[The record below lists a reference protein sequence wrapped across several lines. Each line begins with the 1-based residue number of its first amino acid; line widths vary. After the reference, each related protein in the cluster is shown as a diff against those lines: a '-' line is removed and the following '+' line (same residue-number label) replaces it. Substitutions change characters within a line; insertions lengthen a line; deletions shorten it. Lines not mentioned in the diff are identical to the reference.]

1 MVELVRCSR
10 SWSSVAVAAVMVALA
25 AGGAACR
32 GGATVAPS
40 PPLEG
45 GISGLVREL
54 GTGDPVAM
62 AKVEVFDQA
71 LGALAAP
78 AVDARLSDQRGLYF
92 FNSLPEATY
101 RVRAEFAGS
110 VVEMTDVPVVRG
122 RMVSVDLPF
131 SLGAVEPLLLSYGNA
146 RDGAIDRYRPRHA
159 PADRGLIEGTV
170 SDAGTRERVV
180 GAVVTVTPTGTV
192 DARQEVTD
200 DQGRFLFRDLPPATY
215 TVSAYYSVG
224 GRAQIEV
231 QRNGVLVVPA
241 EAVVAP
247 MWIEVES

>member
-1 MVELVRCSR
+1 MRCTLP
-10 SWSSVAVAAVMVALA
+10 WSGVAVAAIVVGLASVAA
-25 AGGAACR
+25 TACR
-32 GGATVAPS
+32 GSGPRAPA

-62 AKVEVFDQA
+62 AKIEVFDQA
-71 LGALAAP
+71 LGVLAPPAAP
-78 AVDARLSDQRGLYF
+78 ARQSDQRGLYF
-92 FNSLPEATY
+92 YNSLPEATY
-101 RVRAEFAGS
+101 RVRAEFAGA
-110 VVEMTDVPVVRG
+110 VVEMSDVPVVRG

-131 SLGAVEPLLLSYGNA
+131 TLGAVEPLLLSYGNA

-159 PADRGLIEGTV
+159 PADLGLIEGTV

-180 GAVVTVTPTGTV
+180 GAVVTVAPTGSV
-192 DARQEVTD
+192 DARQEITD
-200 DQGRFLFRDLPPATY
+200 DQGRYLFRDLPPGTY

-241 EAVVAP
+241 EVVVVP